1 MQQWVKQTQISA
13 FTEFTVLWKIFPY
26 TICLEKSSHR
36 NILSVT
42 NSMKTSLLILFMS
55 LCMKNTTAGIW
66 FHIWIGK
73 ASLSDWKRHDG
84 FSRVPRV
91 ESPSPRLL
99 SQVSFQWGHLLFTEL
114 QVCVP
119 WNTKK
124 TGSLC
129 TTSWQSFFFHWM
141 LQCSVTLRDW
151 TRHPSASHLLGKQQQ
166 VVTKG
171 PVGLM
176 PMTQTLAGEEAVTVT
191 LLWAKVQDGSKHL
204 SVTATT

>member
-73 ASLSDWKRHDG
+73 ASLSDWKRHG
-84 FSRVPRV
+84 CFSRVPRV

-114 QVCVP
+114 QACTLKYYENRKPLYHILAEVFSLDAAVFC
-119 WNTKK
+119 NTPRLDSAPFSKPPPGK
-124 TGSLC
+124 ATASGNKRACGAHARDPDTGWGRSSNSNPPLD
-129 TTSWQSFFFHWM
+129 Q
-141 LQCSVTLRDW
+141 
-151 TRHPSASHLLGKQQQ
+151 
-166 VVTKG
+166 
-171 PVGLM
+171 
-176 PMTQTLAGEEAVTVT
+176 
-191 LLWAKVQDGSKHL
+191 GSRWK
-204 SVTATT
+204 

>member
-73 ASLSDWKRHDG
+73 ASLSDWKRHG
-84 FSRVPRV
+84 CFSRVPRV

-114 QVCVP
+114 QVRVP
-119 WNTKK
+119 WNTMK

-129 TTSWQSFFFHWM
+129 TTSWQRFFSLDAAVFCNTPR
-141 LQCSVTLRDW
+141 LD
-151 TRHPSASHLLGKQQQ
+151 SAPFSKPPPGKATASGNKRACGAHAHDPDTGWGRSSNSNPPLGQ
-166 VVTKG
+166 
-171 PVGLM
+171 
-176 PMTQTLAGEEAVTVT
+176 
-191 LLWAKVQDGSKHL
+191 GSRWK
-204 SVTATT
+204 